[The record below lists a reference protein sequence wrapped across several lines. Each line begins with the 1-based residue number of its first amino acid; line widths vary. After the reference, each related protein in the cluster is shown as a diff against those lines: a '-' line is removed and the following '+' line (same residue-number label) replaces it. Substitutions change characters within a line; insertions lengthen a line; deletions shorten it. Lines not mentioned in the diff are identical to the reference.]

1 MQPDRVRCL
10 PDPIRAFDLFC
21 GAGATVLDVMATGN
35 DVDARRSGVA
45 PGSRAPVS
53 RSRALLG
60 GKLT

>member
-1 MQPDRVRCL
+1 VRCL
-10 PDPIRAFDLFC
+10 LDPILAFDLFC
-21 GAGATVLDVMATGN
+21 RANVTALDVTATGN